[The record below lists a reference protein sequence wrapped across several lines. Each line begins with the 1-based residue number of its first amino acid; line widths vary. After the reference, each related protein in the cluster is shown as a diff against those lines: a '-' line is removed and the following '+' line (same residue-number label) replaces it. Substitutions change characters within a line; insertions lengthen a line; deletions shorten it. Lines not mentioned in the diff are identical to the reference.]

1 MAKKETM
8 KMNPG
13 ESRWDGTLLSMLG
26 VSICSMLVMALA
38 VVVGIAVM
46 VALVGTEGEPD
57 PVMMLVGLLV
67 FLVLTVVGTSWGSVI
82 LLKWDTKH
90 TVISGQRLQFNGNTI
105 GLTFNMFKWTFLTMI
120 TFGIYGLWM
129 TIKLR
134 QWQIKKTV
142 SYPDGEEKKEVN
154 PGVSKWDGTLLSMFG
169 AIARFML
176 VMILT
181 VVAGM
186 AVMVALVGVGVEGEP
201 DSVMMLVGALVFLA
215 LTFVGSSWGSVI
227 LLKWDTK
234 HTVISGQRLQF
245 NGNTVGLTF
254 NMFKWTF
261 LTMITFGI
269 YGLWMPIKMRQWQI
283 KKTVSYPDSEEDEL
297 PEITQEEIDEDD
309 GMIIF
314 QTVED

>member
-57 PVMMLVGLLV
+57 PVMMLVGVLV
-67 FLVLTVVGTSWGSVI
+67 FLALTVVGTSWGSVI
-82 LLKWDTKH
+82 LFKWDTKH

-105 GLTFNMFKWTFLTMI
+105 
-120 TFGIYGLWM
+120 
-129 TIKLR
+129 
-134 QWQIKKTV
+134 
-142 SYPDGEEKKEVN
+142 
-154 PGVSKWDGTLLSMFG
+154 
-169 AIARFML
+169 
-176 VMILT
+176 
-181 VVAGM
+181 
-186 AVMVALVGVGVEGEP
+186 
-201 DSVMMLVGALVFLA
+201 
-215 LTFVGSSWGSVI
+215 
-227 LLKWDTK
+227 
-234 HTVISGQRLQF
+234 
-245 NGNTVGLTF
+245 GLTF

>member
-57 PVMMLVGLLV
+57 PVMMLVGVLV
-67 FLVLTVVGTSWGSVI
+67 FLALTIVGTCWGSVI

-176 VMILT
+176 VLILA
-181 VVAGM
+181 VVVGI
-186 AVMVALVGVGVEGEP
+186 AVMVALVGTEGEP
-201 DSVMMLVGALVFLA
+201 DPVMMLVGVLVLLA
-215 LTFVGSSWGSVI
+215 LTVVGRRWGSV
-227 LLKWDTK
+227 
-234 HTVISGQRLQF
+234 
-245 NGNTVGLTF
+245 
-254 NMFKWTF
+254 F
-261 LTMITFGI
+261 LF
-269 YGLWMPIKMRQWQI
+269 
-283 KKTVSYPDSEEDEL
+283 
-297 PEITQEEIDEDD
+297 
-309 GMIIF
+309 
-314 QTVED
+314 